1 MNIIN
6 GINNIDFFIEL
17 LPDLAFIKDIKG
29 RYTHCN
35 QNFLNFVNQKKEE
48 IINKTDFEIFSKENA
63 QKFYEADKKILKGE
77 KKEKIEER
85 FIHTNSSISYFE
97 TTKEPLFDNGKKVAL
112 FCVSKN
118 ITQEKEYEIIYND
131 NKYMLEYIA
140 IENNLTKILDK
151 IVELAEKRNHTAK
164 CSILLLDKERKHLLK
179 GSAPSLPDFYNN
191 ATNGVEI
198 GEKVG
203 SCGSAAF
210 KKERVI
216 VENIN
221 THENWQAYLELT
233 RKANLHACWSEPI
246 FSSNNKVLGTFA
258 IYNNTPKSPSSF
270 ELKSI
275 NAYAHLA
282 SIAIEKINT
291 QKLFIEQQNELL
303 KSKFLTRNILDAI
316 PDLVWLKDA
325 QGKYLLCN
333 PEFEKFFGAKESD
346 IVGKTDY
353 DFVDKKLADSFRKND
368 KKAMHELKGLVN
380 EEWVNYKNSK
390 EKILLDT
397 TKKAFV
403 NDINGDIIGVLGI
416 GHNVTQRYKKEK
428 ELKKLNNIAKILTN
442 EQSTLL
448 SLFEKGNQVL
458 FKWKNSKKWK
468 LEYVSSSVENFL
480 NYNKEEFLNEEI
492 DFFDTIYKDDLKSV
506 KDEINDAI
514 KYNLDYFKHNI
525 YRVITKNNSIKYV
538 LDSKVTQKNSKGK
551 ITHFIGY
558 ITDITEQKQQ
568 EEMINQQ
575 SKMVSLV
582 ELLGN
587 ISHQWRQ
594 PLSIITTIAT
604 GAKLEK
610 ELGILDDNNFNKNM
624 DLINENAQ
632 YLSKIIDNFRNFI
645 TKDRK
650 KADYILTKSI
660 DSYLTILSSLIKE
673 NNIKIIKDTDDSI
686 IMYNFEN
693 DVKKALLNITSNSIE
708 ALKKTNIKNKYI
720 FITTKK
726 EDDYISITIKD
737 NAGGINENILDTI
750 FEPYT
755 TSKYNSLGTG
765 LGLNIA
771 YNCIVNVNKGF
782 IKAENSNFTY
792 NNEKFFGAKFTINL
806 QVKI

>member
-1 MNIIN
+1 MTILND
-6 GINNIDFFIEL
+6 INNIDFFIEL
-17 LPDLAFIKDIKG
+17 LPDLAFIKDMKG

-35 QNFLNFVNQKKEE
+35 KNFLDFINQKKEN
-48 IINKTDFEIFSKENA
+48 IINKTDFEIFTKENA
-63 QKFYEADKKILKGE
+63 QRFYEADKEVLKSE
-77 KKEKIEER
+77 KKEKIEEL
-85 FIHTNSSISYFE
+85 FIHENSSISYFE
-97 TTKEPLFDNGKKVAL
+97 TTKEPLFKNGKKIAL
-112 FCVSKN
+112 FCVAKN

-140 IENNLTKILDK
+140 IENKLSKILDK
-151 IVELAEKRNHTAK
+151 IVKLAEKRNSSSM
-164 CSILLLDKERKHLLK
+164 CSILLLDKSKKHLLK
-179 GSAPSLPDFYNN
+179 GSAPSLPTFYNN
-191 ATNGVEI
+191 AINGVKI
-198 GEKVG
+198 GEKIG

-216 VENIN
+216 VEDIN
-221 THENWQAYLELT
+221 KHENWQAYLELT

-246 FSSNNKVLGTFA
+246 FSSNNEILGTFA
-258 IYNNTPKSPSSF
+258 IYNNKPKAPSNF

-303 KSKFLTRNILDAI
+303 KSKSLTRNIVDAI

-325 QGKYLLCN
+325 EGKYLLCN
-333 PEFEKFFGAKESD
+333 PEFEKFFGAKEKD

-353 DFVDKKLADSFRKND
+353 DFVEDELANFFREND
-368 KKAMHELKGLVN
+368 KKAMKTSKGLVN
-380 EEWVNYKNSK
+380 EEWVNYKNHS

-397 TKKAFV
+397 TKKAFYG
-403 NDINGDIIGVLGI
+403 INGDIMGVLGI

-428 ELKKLNNIAKILTN
+428 ELKKLNNLAKILTN

-458 FKWKNSKKWK
+458 FKWKNNENWK
-468 LEYVSSSVENFL
+468 LEYVSSSIENFL
-480 NYNKEEFLNEEI
+480 DYDKEEFLSGKI
-492 DFFDTIYKDDLKSV
+492 DFFDTIHKDDLKNLKS
-506 KDEINDAI
+506 EIKNAI
-514 KYNLDYFKHNI
+514 KYNLDYFKHKI
-525 YRVITKNNSIKYV
+525 YRVITKENQIKYV
-538 LDSKVTQKNSKGK
+538 LDSKVTQKNSRGK

-575 SKMVSLV
+575 SKMLSLV

-604 GAKLEK
+604 GSKLEK
-610 ELGILDDNNFNKNM
+610 ELGILDDDNFYKNM

-650 KADYILTKSI
+650 KTDYNLTKSI
-660 DSYLTILSSLIKE
+660 DSYLTILSSIIEE
-673 NNIKIIKDTDDSI
+673 NNIKIIKNTDDSI
-686 IMYNFEN
+686 IMSNFEN
-693 DVKKALLNITSNSIE
+693 DVKKTLLNITSNCIE
-708 ALKKTNIKNKYI
+708 ALKKANTNEKYI

-726 EDDYISITIKD
+726 DDNDVTVTIED

-771 YNCIVNVNKGF
+771 YNCIVNINKGF
-782 IKAENSNFTY
+782 IKAENRSFIYDDKIFT
-792 NNEKFFGAKFTINL
+792 GAKLTITL
-806 QVKI
+806 HTKI